1 MKKIIFPVI
10 LNLLLLL
17 NLQAQ
22 ISQHPTTP
30 DQLREDCPEMLTDTE
45 LGNFI
50 FPGLYEAT
58 NTITSSGTVF
68 FTIDTFSMSEPD
80 PTDFVAG
87 ESITLEDGF
96 QVQKGAIFTAK
107 IETPSCVTGMA
118 IQAIEKRGGA
128 IESVMTATKRTTL
141 IAQPNPFQYETR
153 LRFQLDEA
161 QEISLQLLDQTGR
174 LSQTIV
180 PRQKREAG
188 EHIFSLRNEQDLR
201 GLYFVLLQTESEQ
214 IIKKL
219 IMVDH

>member
-1 MKKIIFPVI
+1 MMKKIIFPVI

-87 ESITLEDGF
+87 ESISLKAGF
-96 QVQKGAIFTAK
+96 QVQAGALFTAK
-107 IETPSCVTGMA
+107 IETPSCLN
-118 IQAIEKRGGA
+118 GA
-128 IESVMTATKRTTL
+128 LIHASEARTAEVESLLSASTERITL
-141 IAQPNPFQYETR
+141 LAQPNPFQYETQ
-153 LRFQLDEA
+153 LRFQLPKA
-161 QEISLQLLDQTGR
+161 QQISLQLLDQTGR
-174 LSQTIV
+174 LLQTIV
-180 PRQKREAG
+180 PWQRREAG
-188 EHIFSLRNEQDLR
+188 EHIFSLQNGQGLQ
-201 GLYFVLLQTESEQ
+201 GLYFVFLQTESEQ
-214 IIKKL
+214 L
-219 IMVDH
+219 VFQL